1 VATLT
6 PKGEQT
12 RQQILVTALHLFIER
27 GYDATTMRDI
37 AAATNRSLGLTYRYF
52 ERKEELVMA
61 LYQQL
66 SGEFVKQVD
75 ELPAAPLA
83 AQFERAMLS
92 KLALLAPYKNI
103 LGSLFGAA
111 MNPQSAVSVLGEGT
125 AQIRYDVRGAYER
138 LFMRATD
145 APRHRQ
151 IGQLA
156 TTLYGAHLA
165 VILFWLYE
173 RDTAYPMTRNL
184 LGFIRE
190 ALTLGRPV
198 LGLPPISNA
207 LDRLARIVGTMIGWN
222 ETEPETDTSPRK
234 PKSKERLR

>member
-1 VATLT
+1 
-6 PKGEQT
+6 
-12 RQQILVTALHLFIER
+12 
-27 GYDATTMRDI
+27 M
-37 AAATNRSLGLTYRYF
+37 LG
-52 ERKEELVMA
+52 
-61 LYQQL
+61 
-66 SGEFVKQVD
+66 
-75 ELPAAPLA
+75 
-83 AQFERAMLS
+83 

-125 AQIRYDVRGAYER
+125 AQLRHDVRGAYER
-138 LFMRATD
+138 LFTRATD
-145 APRHRQ
+145 APRRGQ

-173 RDTAYPMTRNL
+173 RDAEYPMTRNL

-222 ETEPETDTSPRK
+222 ETEPETDTTPRK